1 MMFRPG
7 IFLDT
12 FQESFRNK
20 MFLFFFIVASLI
32 VGSIGLA
39 LNMDVVNGVMRGVT
53 FFGSELRVPAFSVK
67 QWVESFQAGLAMV
80 IGTFGLFLALMATST
95 LFPQMLQKGS
105 VDLLLCRPIPRW
117 RLVTAR
123 FLGGAAIM
131 AFNAAYLFV
140 GVWAVLGLKAGVW
153 NQGFPISTILAIFSF
168 IVLFSAV
175 MLVSVT
181 TESGPAGLLVAATML
196 MFSPLLAAHEQ
207 ITPALS
213 SELYRRVFRSLY
225 WVVPKTAE
233 TIGAMRRL
241 ITERPLEINWVVG
254 TSFAFALV
262 CYIATVIYFTR
273 KDY

>member
-1 MMFRPG
+1 MFRPG
-7 IFLDT
+7 VFVDT

-53 FFGSELRVPAFSVK
+53 FFGSELRVPAFTVK
-67 QWVESFQAGLAMV
+67 QWVESFQSGLAMV

-153 NQGFPISTILAIFSF
+153 NQGFPISSVLATFAF

-213 SELYRRVFRSLY
+213 SELYRRVFRSIY
-225 WVVPKTAE
+225 WIVPKSAE